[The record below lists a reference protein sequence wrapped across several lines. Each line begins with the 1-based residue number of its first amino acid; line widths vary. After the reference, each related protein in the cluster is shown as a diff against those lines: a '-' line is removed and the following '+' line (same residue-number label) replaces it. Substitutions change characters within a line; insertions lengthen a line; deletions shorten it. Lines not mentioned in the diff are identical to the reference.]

1 MPKHKS
7 FMNEGMARAVKWFR
21 EAECDKYDKKENDQK
36 FFNHFQK
43 SLSSQIAVQLG
54 VEIRPSLAEDSGGS
68 QSVEALLTRTLM

>member
-1 MPKHKS
+1 MI
-7 FMNEGMARAVKWFR
+7 
-21 EAECDKYDKKENDQK
+21 KYDKKGNDQK